1 MSNDKLQ
8 KYINGRACTI
18 LGLGVSN
25 LPLADIILSSGESL
39 TIIDKKSVS
48 ELGDAALELQK
59 RGAKFIQDAT
69 FGNIEGELIFR
80 SPGIRPDIDGIKKAQ
95 SFGAELTSETELLM
109 KLTDAETF
117 AITGSDGKTTSTTLT
132 GKFLKA
138 EAELCKK
145 GKVYVGG
152 NIGTPLLPLCSKMT
166 SDDFAVLELS
176 SFQLMTFSKAP
187 KYAAITNL
195 SPNHL
200 DWHNNKMSEY
210 EEAKRNII
218 GKETKRIVLNAE
230 SEVTSRIALEQ
241 LERAE
246 REVIVFSSKR
256 TSEELSAFTNTIG
269 AKKGLLRLVFE
280 RDGVIVISDGK
291 SEKKLL
297 DVSDII
303 LPGRHNVE
311 NYMTAIALTF
321 GKVRN
326 EVFSSVAKSFGGVE
340 HRLELVRTLN
350 GVDYYNSSIDSSPSR
365 TAAALS
371 ALHGRDIVVICGGY
385 DKQIPFEPLA
395 KSLCESARAVVLTG
409 ATGEKIRETILSCP
423 DFDAGKLEVV
433 SMPNFEDAV
442 NTARS
447 LAKVGGCVLL
457 SPACA
462 SFDAF
467 KNFAERGKR
476 FCDIVKAFL

>member
-25 LPLADIILSSGESL
+25 LPLADIILSSGAPL

-48 ELGDAALELQK
+48 ELGDAALDLK
-59 RGAKFIQDAT
+59 NRGAKFIQDAA
-69 FGNIEGELIFR
+69 FENIEGELIFR
-80 SPGIRPDIDGIKKAQ
+80 SPGIRPDIEGIKKALMR
-95 SFGAELTSETELLM
+95 GAELTSEMDLFI
-109 KLTDAETF
+109 KLSDADIY
-117 AITGSDGKTTSTTLT
+117 AVTGSDGKTTSTTLT
-132 GKFLKA
+132 GNFLQA
-138 EAELCKK
+138 EAELCGK
-145 GKVYVGG
+145 GSVYVGG
-152 NIGTPLLPLCSKMT
+152 NIGTPLLPVCSKMT
-166 SDDFAVLELS
+166 AHDSAVIELS
-176 SFQLMTFSKAP
+176 SFQLMTVSRAP
-187 KYAAITNL
+187 RCAAITNL

-200 DWHNNKMSEY
+200 DWHKGGMLEY
-210 EEAKRNII
+210 ENAKRNII
-218 GKETKRIVLNAE
+218 GKETERIVLNAE
-230 SEVTSRIALEQ
+230 SEVTARIAREELD
-241 LERAE
+241 RAE

-256 TSEELSAFTNTIG
+256 TGEDLSEFTSTNG

-280 RDGVIVISDGK
+280 RNGVIVISDV
-291 SEKKLL
+291 EREEELL
-297 DVSDII
+297 SVSDII

-326 EVFSSVAKSFGGVE
+326 EVFSTVAKSFGGVE
-340 HRLELVRTLN
+340 HRLQLIRTLD

-365 TAAALS
+365 TAASLS
-371 ALHGRDIVVICGGY
+371 ALHGRDIVIICGGY

-395 KSLCESARAVVLTG
+395 KSLCQSARAVVLTG
-409 ATGEKIRETILSCP
+409 ATGEKIKNTLLSCP
-423 DFDAGKLEVV
+423 DFDPQKLSVV
-433 SMPNFEDAV
+433 ANPNFDDAV

-447 LAKVGGCVLL
+447 LAKRGGCVLL

-467 KNFAERGKR
+467 KNFAERGNHFR
-476 FCDIVKAFL
+476 DIVNNW

>member
-25 LPLADIILSSGESL
+25 LPLADIILSSGAPL

-48 ELGDAALELQK
+48 ELGDAALDLKK
-59 RGAKFIQDAT
+59 RGAKFIQDAS
-69 FGNIEGELIFR
+69 FGNIDGELIFR
-80 SPGIRPDIDGIKKAQ
+80 SPGIRPDIDGIKEALAR
-95 SFGAELTSETELLM
+95 GAELTSETELLM
-109 KLTDAETF
+109 TLTDAKTF

-132 GKFLKA
+132 GKFLEA
-138 EAELCKK
+138 EAELRKK

-187 KYAAITNL
+187 EYAAITNL

-200 DWHNNKMSEY
+200 DWHKNKMSEY

-218 GKETKRIVLNAE
+218 GKETKCAVLNAE
-230 SEVTSRIALEQ
+230 SKVTSQIALEQ
-241 LERAE
+241 LDLAE
-246 REVIVFSSKR
+246 REVIIFSSKR
-256 TSEELSAFTNTIG
+256 TPEELSEFTSTNG
-269 AKKGLLRLVFE
+269 AKKGLLRIIFE
-280 RDGVIVISDGK
+280 RNGYIVIFDGNN
-291 SEKKLL
+291 EEKLL
-297 DVSDII
+297 EVSDII

-311 NYMTAIALTF
+311 NYMTAIALTY
-321 GKVRN
+321 GKVRK
-326 EVFSSVAKSFGGVE
+326 EVFSSIAKTFGGVE
-340 HRLELVRTLN
+340 HRLELIRTLDE
-350 GVDYYNSSIDSSPSR
+350 VDYYNSSIDSSPSR

-371 ALHGRDIVVICGGY
+371 ALHGRDIVIICGGY

-395 KSLCESARAVVLTG
+395 KSLCDSARAVVLTG
-409 ATGEKIRETILSCP
+409 ATGEKIRSSLLSCP
-423 DFDAGKLEVV
+423 DFDPQKLSVV
-433 SMPNFEDAV
+433 SEPDFDAAV
-442 NTARS
+442 SAARS
-447 LAKVGGCVLL
+447 LAKRGGCVLL

-467 KNFAERGKR
+467 KNFAERGNHFR
-476 FCDIVKAFL
+476 DIVNNW